1 MVDGARI
8 GPPPDMPSLLLSNR
22 IVYVGLPFVSAVTE
36 LLVSELLYLQ
46 YDAQEK
52 PIIMCVSPSTTVD
65 ILTVTVTLTL
75 IVTVTLTRVLTLAL
89 DPPSPSPSPSPSPR
103 YINSPGTTTEQG
115 LLAGAESEAFA
126 VIDTMNY
133 VSPPI
138 QTVLVGKAYG
148 RLALQPDRSPSSIP
162 SRPPASPYPSLP
174 SPSHLAPLPGM
185 AMLRCYSRVVRRG
198 CALRCRTRAC
208 LARPPS
214 RALARLPHAPNP
226 LHPHPFTG
234 TAP

>member
-1 MVDGARI
+1 MTAWMRDELLLENNQQYMFTLLASEALEAHYPPSPL
-8 GPPPDMPSLLLSNR
+8 PPPID
-22 IVYVGLPFVSAVTE
+22 GTHAVQTGAFGIRPT
-36 LLVSELLYLQ
+36 L
-46 YDAQEK
+46 AF
-52 PIIMCVSPSTTVD
+52 
-65 ILTVTVTLTL
+65 TVTVTLTL

-185 AMLRCYSRVVRRG
+185 AMLRCYSRVARRG

-214 RALARLPHAPNP
+214 RALTRLPHAPNP